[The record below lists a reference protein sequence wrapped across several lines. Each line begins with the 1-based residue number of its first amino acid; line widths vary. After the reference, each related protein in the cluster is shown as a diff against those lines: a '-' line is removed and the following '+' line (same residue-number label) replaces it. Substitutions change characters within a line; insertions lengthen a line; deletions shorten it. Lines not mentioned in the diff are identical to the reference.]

1 MKLAMPEW
9 RNHRM
14 VKVTTLNPET
24 LGVPKSTYSRAM
36 RVRASE
42 FLFIAGM
49 AASDPEGNVVG
60 AGDFDAQCKQVFA
73 NIEGTLRAAGADWN
87 HVVQFTSYLVDRA
100 DQPKFAAWRQH
111 HFPTLFPNQA
121 YPPNT
126 LLIVSGLADPAYL
139 VEVQAIAA
147 L

>member
-1 MKLAMPEW
+1 MKLAVSER

-14 VKVTTLNPET
+14 VKVTTHNPET

-36 RVRASE
+36 RAQASE

-60 AGDFDAQCKQVFA
+60 AGNFDAQCKQVFA
-73 NIEGTLRAAGADWN
+73 NIEGALRAAGADWS

-100 DQPKFAAWRQH
+100 DQPKFSAWRQH
-111 HFPTLFPNQA
+111 HFPTLFPNRA